1 MKKVFKIILFAVILL
16 ICFSALA
23 GFLTKYYENNE
34 KNKFIQTASSYLEQ
48 KYGIKI
54 TDCTYYS
61 EGDIGYHSPQIP
73 LDGGYFSYAPR
84 YVELIDST
92 GKKITCID
100 RNGNL
105 SDDYELEKLYKNF
118 YEYLSKELGV
128 SVQLVTFDNCGQ
140 EKVYNNNND
149 HYVDKDLS
157 LFLECSTKRYAN
169 MDAKIFFNDL
179 LGYFDGGSMNI
190 YALENDGITQEQL
203 MQNTELFKSGT
214 DLDGVYVYMY
224 DKNTDFNTQYSTMYI
239 PYSELDYMY
248 NEKYYVICNETGTR
262 IQVNEK

>member
-1 MKKVFKIILFAVILL
+1 MKKVLKVILLAVILL
-16 ICFSALA
+16 ICFSNFA
-23 GFLTKYYENNE
+23 GFLTKYYEKKERNM
-34 KNKFIQTASSYLEQ
+34 FIQTASSYLEQ

-54 TDCTYYS
+54 TDCTHYS
-61 EGDIGYHSPQIP
+61 NADIGYHAPGIP
-73 LDGGYFSYAPR
+73 LDGGHFSYAPR

-105 SDDYELEKLYKNF
+105 SDDYELEKLYKSF

-140 EKVYNNNND
+140 EKVHNNYND
-149 HYVDKDLS
+149 HYVNKDLS

-179 LGYFDGGSMNI
+179 LDYFDGGNMNI
-190 YALENDGITQEQL
+190 YALENDDITQEQL

-224 DKNTDFNTQYSTMYI
+224 DKNTDFNTQYSTMYR

-248 NEKYYVICNETGTR
+248 NEKYYVICNYTGTR

>member
-1 MKKVFKIILFAVILL
+1 MKKFFTVVFLAVILI
-16 ICFSALA
+16 ICFSAL
-23 GFLTKYYENNE
+23 GSYLTKYYENKE
-34 KNKFIQTASSYLEQ
+34 KNRFIQTASSYLEQ

-54 TDCTYYS
+54 TDCTHYS
-61 EGDIGYHSPQIP
+61 EGDIGYHSPSIP

-84 YVELIDST
+84 YVELVDST

-105 SDDYELEKLYKNF
+105 SDDYELDKLYKNF
-118 YEYLSKELGV
+118 YDYLSDELGV

-140 EKVYNNNND
+140 ETVYNNYNN
-149 HYVDKDLS
+149 HYVNKNES
-157 LFLECSTKRYAN
+157 LFLERSTKRYAN

-203 MQNTELFKSGT
+203 MQNTELFKNGT
-214 DLDGVYVYMY
+214 DLDGVYVHMY
-224 DKNTDFNTQYSTMYI
+224 DKDKDFNIRYSTMYTA
-239 PYSELDYMY
+239 YSESDYMY
-248 NEKYYVICNETGTR
+248 NDKYYVICNETGTR